1 MDQSQPEDV
10 AVLHE
15 RLLRLL
21 GGDATHY
28 PSRLEERFPRI
39 LGKIIELWGKSE
51 LDAYFNELMVSERH
65 DRQGFPGD
73 VAMEIFQLS
82 NVHAG
87 LHLSDTASGTGWAGV
102 QDAEVF
108 RKALKKESE

>member
-1 MDQSQPEDV
+1 MDQSPPVDV
-10 AVLHE
+10 TALHE
-15 RLLRLL
+15 QLLRLL

-28 PSRLEERFPRI
+28 PTKLEERFPRI
-39 LGKIIELWGKSE
+39 IGKIVELWGRPE
-51 LDAYFNELMVSERH
+51 LDTYFNGLMVSERH

-87 LHLSDTASGTGWAGV
+87 LHLSDTVSGTGWTGV
-102 QDAEVF
+102 QDAEMF
-108 RKALKKESE
+108 RKALKKEAD

>member
-1 MDQSQPEDV
+1 MDQQQPEDV
-10 AVLHE
+10 KVLHE
-15 RLLRLL
+15 QLLRLL

-28 PSRLEERFPRI
+28 PRRLEERFPRI
-39 LGKIIELWGKSE
+39 LGKIVELWGRPE

-82 NVHAG
+82 NVHTG
-87 LHLSDTASGTGWAGV
+87 LHLSDTVSGTGWAGV
-102 QDAEVF
+102 QDAEIF
-108 RKALKKESE
+108 RKALKKEAE

>member
-1 MDQSQPEDV
+1 MDQQPADV
-10 AVLHE
+10 TLLHE
-15 RLLRLL
+15 QLLRQL
-21 GGDATHY
+21 GGDPTHY
-28 PSRLEERFPRI
+28 PKRLEEHFPRI
-39 LGKIIELWGKSE
+39 LGNIVELWGRPE
-51 LDAYFNELMVSERH
+51 LDTYFNELMVSERH

-87 LHLSDTASGTGWAGV
+87 LHLSDAASGTGWAGV

-108 RKALKKESE
+108 RKALKKEPE

>member
-1 MDQSQPEDV
+1 MDQQLPDDIP
-10 AVLHE
+10 VLHQK
-15 RLLRLL
+15 LLSLL
-21 GGDATHY
+21 GGDASHY
-28 PSRLEERFPRI
+28 PNKLEQGFPRI
-39 LGKIIELWGKSE
+39 LRKIIELWGRPE

-87 LHLSDTASGTGWAGV
+87 LHLSDAASGTGWSGI
-102 QDAEVF
+102 QDPELF
-108 RKALKKESE
+108 RKALNKDSS